1 MYNVSSAYKQAL
13 LEPIQEYKLKVK
25 VGSTWYTG
33 EDVIGGSLTITN
45 QCSET
50 DIVQIGSV
58 YTAALKCT
66 FRQGLV
72 TRNQWEGITIEVQEG
87 IKLANESYEY
97 VPLGIFTVAEANH
110 VEDGVQ
116 ITAYDNM
123 LKFDKSFNLSTTTG
137 SAYSILALMCQDC
150 GVELGMT
157 EIQMAALPNGTQQIS
172 LYSENDCETYRDV
185 VFWIAQTV
193 GCFATIGRDGKLY
206 LKLYPDGRQVE
217 TDTIDETRRFEGG
230 AFSDFIT
237 EYSGL
242 SYVDIE
248 SQETKYVNDGQDN
261 KLTYNLG
268 ANPFLQYGTESTK
281 KQMAINILNALKKIY
296 YTPFRTQYLNTPAYD
311 LGDIII
317 NEGGLGDGAV
327 GCIMWYDYKYSEG
340 YSVEGFGMNP
350 ALATARNKV
359 DKNIAGLMS
368 RTDKNSI
375 QFYTFKNADE
385 IVIGD
390 DQTRQLMNI
399 RFATAESKQVTFQ
412 AEILCDADVTVDDI
426 KANILYYMDRN
437 LITDYQPVETWSEDG
452 KHIISLY
459 YMIDVEPNTL
469 YQWQVMMKSEGGTI
483 TVPIENARGTIWGQG
498 LVASDKWNGFIDV
511 EDEIGAIPL
520 NSILVAT
527 FTDSCSVSAQEPIS
541 RAIADMITGI
551 SIDDNIA
558 VAQFDDYV
566 LINKTSIYLEGMKW
580 EDVYEFT
587 WGAIYDEHTW

>member
-1 MYNVSSAYKQAL
+1 MYDVSSAYKQAL
-13 LEPIQEYKLKVK
+13 LEPFPEYKLRVK

-33 EDVIGGSLTITN
+33 EDVIGGSLTVTN

-58 YTAALKCT
+58 YTAALKCK
-66 FRQGLV
+66 FRLGLV

-87 IKLANESYEY
+87 IKLDNESYEY

-157 EIQMAALPNGTQQIS
+157 EIQMAALPNGAQQIS

-185 VFWIAQTV
+185 VFWLAQTV

-206 LKLYPDGRQVE
+206 LKLYPDGRLVE
-217 TDTIDETRRFEGG
+217 TDSIDETRRFEGG
-230 AFSDFIT
+230 AFSDFTT
-237 EYSGL
+237 EYSGV

-327 GCIMWYDYKYSEG
+327 GCIMWYDYKYNEG
-340 YSVEGFGMNP
+340 YAVEGFGMNP

-385 IVIGD
+385 IVVGD
-390 DQTRQLMNI
+390 NQTKQLMNI

-426 KANILYYMDRN
+426 KANILYYLDRD

-483 TVPIENARGTIWGQG
+483 IVPIENARGTIWGQG

-511 EDEIGAIPL
+511 EDEVGAIPL
-520 NSILVAT
+520 DSILVAP
-527 FTDSCSVSAQEPIS
+527 FTDSMATEVHTPHS
-541 RAIADMITGI
+541 RAVEDTFGVIGLDDI
-551 SIDDNIA
+551 S
-558 VAQFDDYV
+558 VAQIDDYV
-566 LINKTSIYLEGMKW
+566 ILNKTSIYLDGMKW
-580 EDVYEFT
+580 EDVYENT
-587 WGAIYDEHTW
+587 WGAIFDEHTW